1 MGEFKEVI
9 IQIDEIDG
17 VALNVSI
24 KNNFEVC
31 AFFSSGMNKTT
42 AKYASLFTCWQN
54 TSEVITDCEID
65 AIIKLSDKYGDKFL
79 SAVSNAALRIA
90 EVGAKVKRI
99 R

>member
-31 AFFSSGMNKTT
+31 AFFSSGLNKSTV
-42 AKYASLFTCWQN
+42 KYALLFNCWQN
-54 TSEVITDCEID
+54 TSEEITDCEID
-65 AIIKLSDKYGDKFL
+65 AAIKLNYKYGDKFL
-79 SAVSNAALRIA
+79 SAMSTAALGIA

>member
-17 VALNVSI
+17 VAMNVCITNKFTVS
-24 KNNFEVC
+24 
-31 AFFSSGMNKTT
+31 AYFSRGINKATS
-42 AKYASLFTCWQN
+42 KSASLFNRWQN